1 MLNLSLKHAELGQD
15 FSAHDWTYRHFRFI
29 CLPGSPHNWCGCLYG
44 TLVFLFFPFLFMV
57 AHFPPLMSLP
67 ASVSNAFSLVAF
79 FKFVLFSILELRY
92 MLLAWKAQRPNLVRD
107 GWERARREVSALY
120 ARFCECSP
128 PPPTF
133 PS

>member
-1 MLNLSLKHAELGQD
+1 MQSLAKISVPMIGHIAILDSYVCLVHLTTGVAVCMAPLSS
-15 FSAHDWTYRHFRFI
+15 F
-29 CLPGSPHNWCGCLYG
+29 
-44 TLVFLFFPFLFMV
+44 FFPFLFTV